1 MTMKKPLKKE
11 IRAHG
16 VRLLLS
22 RHPEIRKLKRLHYP
36 TFHGNKH
43 WSSSWLLMD
52 YLGHNGLPKKAHIM
66 EVGCGWGLAG
76 IYCAKKHGAIVTGVD
91 KDPDVFPYLKLHAHI
106 NREKITTLKADL
118 RKIKKRDLNDMDVII
133 GADIC
138 FWDSMVNPLRKLIQ
152 KALKNG
158 VKQVFVADPG
168 RPTFEKIVDYF
179 CKRGIGKV
187 YDWDTRRPRS
197 IEGRILRVDSNSG

>member
-1 MTMKKPLKKE
+1 MNHTLKKE

-22 RHPEIRKLKRLHYP
+22 RHPEIRKLKRQHNP
-36 TFHGNKH
+36 AFHGNKH

-52 YLGHNGLPKKAHIM
+52 YLGRQRLPERARLM

-91 KDPDVFPYLKLHAHI
+91 KDPDVFPYLRLHARI
-106 NREKITTLKADL
+106 NREEISTLKADL
-118 RKIKKRDLNDMDVII
+118 QKIKKRDLQRVDVVI

-138 FWDSMVNPLRKLIQ
+138 FWDNMVDPLRKLIR
-152 KALKNG
+152 KALSSG

-168 RPTFEKIVDYF
+168 RPTFEKIADYF
-179 CKRGIGKV
+179 GNRGIGEAL
-187 YDWDTRRPRS
+187 DWDTRRPRP
-197 IEGRILRVDSNSG
+197 IAGRILKIDSNSE